1 RPVELA
7 RWLMEFVALTV
18 TVPEYVPDERGFEAH
33 SRRHSTSGA
42 FFARSRPEQNAAA
55 DDAVRAAGCFSGFD
69 PASDEAIAALRVPAA
84 GEMREDGCAVCL
96 EDFEGGGDDKLRA
109 MPCSHCFHQRCIFR
123 WLSVSRVCPCC
134 RFPLPSADEQ
144 RLLVLDE
151 QATGPN
157 ARAE

>member
-1 RPVELA
+1 
-7 RWLMEFVALTV
+7 MEFVALTV
-18 TVPEYVPDERGFEAH
+18 TVPEYVPDELALAGP
-33 SRRHSTSGA
+33 SSPGQG
-42 FFARSRPEQNAAA
+42 RSRMPLPTMPPSQISA
-55 DDAVRAAGCFSGFD
+55 AVRAAGCFSGFD

-84 GEMREDGCAVCL
+84 GGMREDGCAVCL
-96 EDFEGGGDDKLRA
+96 EDLEGGDDDKLRA

-144 RLLVLDE
+144 RLLALDE

-157 ARAE
+157 TRAETN